1 MRGGRKAS
9 LVLAIMAAL
18 AFSGFFIYQEV
29 SGDNEGMTAGV
40 ITASMLLLLSVMSFI
55 EIRPWRR

>member
-9 LVLAIMAAL
+9 VVLVIMAAL
-18 AFSGFFIYQEV
+18 AFFGFFIYAKV
-29 SGDNEGMTAGV
+29 SGDNEGIEAGL
-40 ITASMLLLLSVMSFI
+40 IAGSMLLILATLSFI

>member
-9 LVLAIMAAL
+9 VVLVIMAAL

>member
-9 LVLAIMAAL
+9 VVLAVMAGL

-29 SGDNEGMTAGV
+29 SGDNEGMMAGV
-40 ITASMLLLLSVMSFI
+40 ITGSMLLLLAILSFI

>member
-9 LVLAIMAAL
+9 LVLAIMAGL

-29 SGDNEGMTAGV
+29 SGDNEGIKAGV
-40 ITASMLLLLSVMSFI
+40 ITGSMLLLLAILSFI